1 VRASTFLLPTSLK
14 GGKPMA
20 RQWSPWLVGLLSTIG
35 LAAGCRPQQPFFF
48 REDGDLSHYVG
59 KATEIEYPD
68 VNQPSLPD
76 AAFAETPLSLSNP
89 NPREYWDLSLE
100 EAMRIALSNSKVF
113 RIVDQPTTLLA
124 NPDFAG
130 TVYDPA
136 LAETNPRFGPEAA
149 LAAFDA
155 QLSTSLMFQKHD
167 TPQNSA
173 SIGGFR
179 IRPQAFQQDLGTF
192 QTQLRKLL
200 ATGGTVSLS
209 HRVTYDFNNQPFRQH
224 PSDWA
229 VAVEAQFNQPL
240 LQGNGVRF
248 NRIAGPG
255 SPPGIYQGV
264 VIARINTDISLTEF
278 EAEVRELVFGVER
291 AYWEL
296 YYAYR
301 SLDALNRA
309 LQEALDTWQKV
320 RAEYDAGKA
329 SVQDEGLAR
338 HQYFLFRN
346 LAQQSQ
352 ANLFRR
358 EAALRYVMG
367 LAPADGRLIRPADE
381 PTVAKFVFDW
391 NAAHAEALVRSVNLR
406 RQRWRIKQRELELA
420 AAKNHLLPRLDLV
433 GAYRFLGLGDELI
446 DPDSGDPRPTVSG
459 SDAYSSL
466 MSGDFQEWELGLQF
480 SMPLGFRREMAAV
493 RHAQLQLARDRA
505 VLQEQEL
512 GLVQLLAEAYRNMD
526 ESYIRAQ
533 TNLNR
538 LLAAQRELDGYKER
552 ERVGLPVRQ
561 AALNFILDSQ
571 RRVAE
576 AEVDYFRALIDYNL
590 AIATFHYHKGSLLE
604 YNGVYL
610 AEGPWPQKAYFDAL
624 RRARARDAALYLDY
638 GFTEPE
644 VISRG
649 PYRQH
654 AGISQL
660 EVAIPPTQ
668 VEEKSIAPPAEVIPT
683 PPPEPKPT
691 EAPPGEVEKSAA
703 TSSALLPSPANGA
716 ENKTTQAIGVPNRPS
731 LLTGP
736 QLAAPQNASHLS
748 SRAAQAAF
756 DVAELG
762 ASLFANEQQGK
773 RGESPNPPGS
783 ASDQKSPA
791 TPAVAWQ
798 EVTPSGNAFSAP
810 TDGNPLGVSTR
821 SPRSPEA
828 SSTGGWRS
836 IHAAATNGSSQ
847 KAGQ

>member
-1 VRASTFLLPTSLK
+1 
-14 GGKPMA
+14 MA
-20 RQWSPWLVGLLSTIG
+20 RQGFFCLVGLLLGIG

-68 VNQPSLPD
+68 VDQPSLPD
-76 AAFAETPLSLSNP
+76 VAYAEAPLSLSNP

-113 RIVDQPTTLLA
+113 RIVDQPATLLA

-136 LAETNPRFGPEAA
+136 LAESNPRGGPEAA

-179 IRPQAFQQDLGTF
+179 IRPEAFQQDLGTF
-192 QTQLRKLL
+192 QSQLRKLL

-224 PSDWA
+224 PSDWS
-229 VAVEAQFNQPL
+229 VAVEAQFSQPL

-255 SPPGIYQGV
+255 SPPGVYQGV

-309 LQEALDTWQKV
+309 LAEALDTWQKV

-329 SVQDEGLAR
+329 SIQDEGLAR

-446 DPDSGDPRPTVSG
+446 DPDNGDPRPTVSG

-512 GLVQLLAEAYRNMD
+512 ALVQLLADAYRNMD

-538 LLAAQRELDGYKER
+538 LLAAQRELEGYKER

-576 AEVDYFRALIDYNL
+576 AEVDYFRALVDYNL
-590 AIATFHYHKGSLLE
+590 AIASFHYHKGSLLE

-624 RRARARDAALYLDY
+624 RRARARDAALYIDY
-638 GFTEPE
+638 GFTEPN

-660 EVAIPPTQ
+660 EAEIPAGE
-668 VEEKSIAPPAEVIPT
+668 VEEKPVLPPAEVIPT
-683 PPPEPKPT
+683 PPPEPQPT
-691 EAPPGEVEKSAA
+691 EAPAAEPGQITGKGSRIQ
-703 TSSALLPSPANGA
+703 PAHADSGQA
-716 ENKTTQAIGVPNRPS
+716 ENTRASGVRQGVPVS
-731 LLTGP
+731 AGP
-736 QLAAPQNASHLS
+736 QLAAPANAG
-748 SRAAQAAF
+748 QAKLPEPKAVF

-762 ASLFANEQQGK
+762 ASLFAYEKAGS
-773 RGESPNPPGS
+773 GADSPIPAKAEPVQSS
-783 ASDQKSPA
+783 AAS
-791 TPAVAWQ
+791 PAVAW
-798 EVTPSGNAFSAP
+798 EDKSSPPNSWP
-810 TDGNPLGVSTR
+810 TQADRSSVGGKIPNTR
-821 SPRSPEA
+821 ATGPDN
-828 SSTGGWRS
+828 TGGWRS
-836 IHAAATNGSSQ
+836 INSSPRNDSQ
-847 KAGQ
+847 QPGR